1 MMNKNLAEFMRKN
14 AVPILFLII
23 CLIGILIAKP
33 QMSFVSQELGRR
45 MVRSTFLV
53 LSLIIPILAGM
64 GINFG
69 IPLGAM
75 AGQIGLVFVTDWG
88 VKGLPGLVLAAAI
101 STPIAIL
108 LGQFSGRVL
117 NKAKGREMIASMMLS
132 FFILGVYML
141 FLLYLCGS
149 LIPFHNKKIVLS
161 QGYGIKNAIT
171 LDTAHGFDK
180 VLNFNIKFPI
190 GSQIFALQVPILTIA
205 LIVAL
210 CFFIL
215 WFKKTKIGHDMRAV
229 GQDQKVSSNAGLNTN
244 KIRIQSIVIST
255 VLACYGQIIYLQNIG
270 TVNIYAGQDQAA
282 LYAAAS
288 LLVGGA
294 SVIRA
299 SIPNALIGTLLFH
312 LMFIITPQAG
322 KALTGD
328 AMIGEY
334 FRTFLS
340 YGVVTIALIMHAYE
354 RQRQA
359 RNNRQN
365 NIANARR
372 RKETGKNI
380 A

>member
-1 MMNKNLAEFMRKN
+1 MMNKNLAEFIRKN
-14 AVPILFLII
+14 AVPILFIFI

-88 VKGLPGLVLAAAI
+88 VKGLPGLLLAAAI
-101 STPIAIL
+101 STPVAIL

-149 LIPFHNKKIVLS
+149 IIPFHNKKIVLS

-180 VLNFNIKFPI
+180 VLNFDIKIPI

-205 LIVAL
+205 LIIAL

-215 WFKKTKIGHDMRAV
+215 WFKKIGHDMRAV

-299 SIPNALIGTLLFH
+299 SIPNAVIGTLLFH

-372 RKETGKNI
+372 EKDTGKNI